1 MKGRVRV
8 RGKNVFELA
17 SVSRLVLGLRTRP
30 LRQVVSVQQCTLA
43 PSVRE
48 AIGSL
53 AAALLVHPCTL
64 WHLSLS
70 LSLSLASARS
80 VALVT
85 RAAASGA
92 ALLCFGLFCSASLRL
107 ALHLVAFFV
116 LDSVALNSCLACL
129 LFRSALNSALS
140 AALSSLRQ
148 IGSMCPSRASSN
160 ADCCDSASDEATLAD
175 LVRSMHRQ
183 TTCSLSP
190 LSWASVPRAGLETER
205 RPPDQMER
213 CQTLTVAR
221 LPMRMQS

>member
-70 LSLSLASARS
+70 LSLSRERSLRRSCYASRCERS
-80 VALVT
+80 CFALLWFV
-85 RAAASGA
+85 
-92 ALLCFGLFCSASLRL
+92 LLCFASTCSAFGCVLCLGFCGAQLVPGVPAFSFGPKFGSIRCSFLPPSDWIHVPIESIEQCRL
-107 ALHLVAFFV
+107 
-116 LDSVALNSCLACL
+116 
-129 LFRSALNSALS
+129 
-140 AALSSLRQ
+140 LRQ
-148 IGSMCPSRASSN
+148 CIR
-160 ADCCDSASDEATLAD
+160 
-175 LVRSMHRQ
+175 
-183 TTCSLSP
+183 
-190 LSWASVPRAGLETER
+190 
-205 RPPDQMER
+205 
-213 CQTLTVAR
+213 
-221 LPMRMQS
+221 